1 MNAAKLLVPPALRP
15 AARRIAR
22 AFRPVRHA
30 APLAGP
36 DLRARVEVVRGGPV
50 GEAGRPFEV
59 TLRVTNH
66 SPLPVGPEGT
76 HPVGVLARWEA
87 ATGASCDAADGFAP
101 LPRAV
106 WPGETVTA
114 AVRIPA
120 PTYLGDYVAAFA
132 LGQRGG
138 PAFEPV
144 GPAARFDLAVTHP
157 FDAGFNYRDIYAQ
170 ADLTRDHWTASGPPS
185 AAEFER
191 LKPIKL
197 GLLTKLGLTPDGKL
211 LDVGCGTGLLAA
223 AAEGFLTD
231 RGAFFGTDLA
241 PEAVAYC
248 RRTYRRPNFRF
259 AVNGMTSLPVHGET
273 VDAVAF
279 YSVFTHTY
287 PDETALLLAEA
298 ARVLAPAGVIFA
310 DCFTSPL
317 VLRSVGSRYA
327 VEVNRDHL
335 LRLAELA
342 GLRAE
347 LVQDSPWVGPARREF
362 YAFRKR

>member
-1 MNAAKLLVPPALRP
+1 MNAKLFVPSALRP
-15 AARRIAR
+15 VARRVVR

-30 APLAGP
+30 APLTGS
-36 DLRARVEVVRGGPV
+36 DLRARVEVVRACPV
-50 GEAGRPFEV
+50 GEAGRPFDV

-76 HPVGVLARWEA
+76 HPVGVLARWES
-87 ATGASCDAADGFAP
+87 ATGAACDPNDGFAP

-106 WPGETVTA
+106 YPGETLTA
-114 AVRIPA
+114 TVRVPA
-120 PTYLGDYVAAFA
+120 PGYLGDYVATFG

-138 PAFEPV
+138 PAFEAV
-144 GPAARFDLAVTHP
+144 GPAARFDVNVTHP
-157 FDAGFNYRDIYAQ
+157 FDAGFNYLDIYAK
-170 ADLTRDHWTASGPPS
+170 ADLGRDHWSASGPPS

-197 GLLTKLGLTPDGKL
+197 DLLKKLGFTPDGRL

-223 AAEGFLTD
+223 AAEGYLSD
-231 RGAFFGTDLA
+231 RGAYFGTDLA
-241 PEAVAYC
+241 PEAVEYC

-259 AVNGMTSLPVHGET
+259 AVNGMTT
-273 VDAVAF
+273 VPAPDASFDAVAF

-298 ARVLAPAGVIFA
+298 ARALAPGGVIFA

-317 VLRSVGSRYA
+317 VGRSAGSRYA
-327 VEVNRDHL
+327 VEVNREHL
-335 LRLAELA
+335 LRLAALA
-342 GLRAE
+342 GLSAE
-347 LVQDSPWVGPARREF
+347 LVDAKPWVGPAKREF
-362 YAFRKR
+362 FAFRRK

>member
-1 MNAAKLLVPPALRP
+1 MNAKLLVPSALRP
-15 AARRIAR
+15 AARRVVR
-22 AFRPVRHA
+22 ALRPVRHV
-30 APLAGP
+30 APLTGA
-36 DLRARVEVVRGGPV
+36 DLRARVEVVRACPV
-50 GEAGRPFEV
+50 GEAGRPFDV

-76 HPVGVLARWEA
+76 HPVGVLARWGCATA
-87 ATGASCDAADGFAP
+87 AACDPCDGFSP

-106 WPGETVTA
+106 YPGESITA
-114 AVRIPA
+114 VFRAPA
-120 PTYLGDYVAAFA
+120 PGYLGDYVATFS

-138 PAFEPV
+138 PGFEAV
-144 GPAARFDLAVTHP
+144 GPTARFDVNVTHP
-157 FDAGFNYRDIYAQ
+157 FDAGFNYLDIYSK
-170 ADLTRDHWTASGPPS
+170 ADLGRDHWSASGPPS

-197 GLLTKLGLTPDGKL
+197 DLLKKLGLTPDGRL

-223 AAEGFLTD
+223 AAEGYLSD
-231 RGAFFGTDLA
+231 RGAYFGTDLA
-241 PEAVAYC
+241 PEAVEFC

-259 AVNGMTSLPVHGET
+259 AVNGMTT
-273 VDAVAF
+273 VPAPDAAFDAVAF

-298 ARVLAPAGVIFA
+298 ARALAPGGVIFA

-317 VLRSVGSRYA
+317 VSRSAGSRYA

-335 LRLAELA
+335 LRLAALA
-342 GLRAE
+342 GLTAE
-347 LVQDSPWVGPARREF
+347 VVDDKPWVGPARREF
-362 YAFRKR
+362 FAFRRK